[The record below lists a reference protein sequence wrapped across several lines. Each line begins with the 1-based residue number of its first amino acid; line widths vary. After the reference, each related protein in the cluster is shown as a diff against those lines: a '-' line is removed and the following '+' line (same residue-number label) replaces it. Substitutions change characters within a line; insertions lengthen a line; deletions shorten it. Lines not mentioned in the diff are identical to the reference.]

1 MLKLDGYPRVE
12 SFHFF
17 GRGVATRSGA
27 RRIYFLKFI
36 MHARTRKGGY
46 SMEEVFKLNK
56 SQKIKSN
63 KIHKAIIDQMKEN
76 GTHKEPYIDIAERYM
91 AMWEV
96 TMMLEED
103 IRDRG
108 VQIMTEKGLKKNDS
122 VAMLTNLNKQMLICL
137 EKLGLSTSTV
147 KHELGGDI

>member
-1 MLKLDGYPRVE
+1 
-12 SFHFF
+12 
-17 GRGVATRSGA
+17 
-27 RRIYFLKFI
+27 

-76 GTHKEPYIDIAERYM
+76 GTHKERYM

>member
-1 MLKLDGYPRVE
+1 
-12 SFHFF
+12 
-17 GRGVATRSGA
+17 
-27 RRIYFLKFI
+27 

-96 TMMLEED
+96 TIMLEED

>member
-1 MLKLDGYPRVE
+1 
-12 SFHFF
+12 
-17 GRGVATRSGA
+17 
-27 RRIYFLKFI
+27 
-36 MHARTRKGGY
+36 
-46 SMEEVFKLNK
+46 
-56 SQKIKSN
+56 
-63 KIHKAIIDQMKEN
+63 
-76 GTHKEPYIDIAERYM
+76 
-91 AMWEV
+91 
-96 TMMLEED
+96 MLEED